1 VINRQTILLFTK
13 TAGPRS
19 VATKGQQQ
27 LAKLLR
33 HSTPRKLANWLLA
46 KAQRQFKKAKVWGYP
61 YHYVVDPINI
71 CILHCPLCPTGRG
84 TLKRR
89 QGKMAFD
96 DFKKLIDEI
105 AEYAYFLD
113 LYNWGEPFLHP
124 QIFDLIDYASSRN
137 ISTKISTNLN
147 YFDAGMA
154 EQVVV
159 SGLEELVISLDGADQ
174 ETYETYRVGGSLDK
188 VVENVRALVRQREL
202 HRSPFPLLTI
212 RVLLNRHNEHQIP
225 AIRQLGKQMG
235 VDNFVVAPIM
245 VNTDSREDM
254 ERWLPVNERHSFY
267 NYKTR
272 QDRTLQKVKTCPYL
286 WETCVIS
293 WEGAVSP
300 CCWYDDPANDFG
312 NAFAEPLKAIWN
324 NDFYVASRRVFR
336 GEEVKRDTVCVRCQ
350 GRPHYYY

>member
-1 VINRQTILLFTK
+1 MINRQTILLFTK

-19 VATKGQQQ
+19 VAIKGQQQ

-71 CILHCPLCPTGRG
+71 CILRCPLCPTGRG

-89 QGKMAFD
+89 QGKMALD
-96 DFKKLIDEI
+96 DFKKLIDEV

-124 QIFDLIDYASSRN
+124 QIFDMIDYASSRN
-137 ISTKISTNLN
+137 ISTKISSNLN
-147 YFDAGMA
+147 YFDAEMA
-154 EQVVV
+154 ERAIV

-188 VVENVRALVRQREL
+188 VVENIRSLVRQREL

-245 VNTDSREDM
+245 VNTDSQEDM
-254 ERWLPVNERHSFY
+254 ERWLPASDRHSFY
-267 NYKTR
+267 DYQTR

-300 CCWYDDPANDFG
+300 CCWHDDPANDFG
-312 NAFAEPLKAIWN
+312 NAFAEPLKDIWN
-324 NDFYVASRRVFR
+324 NEFYVASRQVFR
-336 GEEVKRDTVCVRCQ
+336 GEEGERETVCTRCR